1 MSKLTKEQQEYFLD
15 YAKNDAKFKEE
26 QEKYTNAIPSRAF
39 IQEVLNAAQRITF
52 EDLAAAFNLTHD
64 WQLEALSNRLY
75 IMNRARQL
83 HRNASDEFMPAAAEE
98 TVVGIFEGSVEGHGY
113 VIVKDQDSVYVSPKD
128 CKNVMHH
135 DEVEVVITGIFR
147 SKSIR
152 QGRVTKVITRNL
164 KELVAR
170 ISIYDGSALAVPE
183 NRKVSQHFLILPE
196 ALNDAKNHDLVKIE
210 IDQEAL
216 NTGAL
221 LAKVTEVFGNKMT
234 KDIAILQAIMEHQ
247 LPYEFSKATEELL
260 KTISDDVREEDKVG
274 RKDYRDLPLVTID
287 GITARDFDDA
297 VYAEQIEDG
306 NFKLYVAIADVAH
319 YVKNGNAIDTDALKR
334 GTSVYFPDRVIPM
347 LPEKLSNGLCSLNP
361 NVDRLCMVCELIIS
375 PKGEVQSF
383 EFFEGI
389 MRSKARLT
397 YDLVAELI
405 TEDNPIQEDYS
416 EIMPHITTLYSLF
429 KVLRQARKQ
438 RGSIDFETKET
449 EILYND
455 EGLIDRIVF
464 VVRNEAHMI
473 IEECMI
479 AANIAAATFLESNE
493 LPALYRVHGKPPEDR
508 LAKLRRF
515 LVEYNLGIEGGENPE
530 PRDYAKT
537 LASAVGLPT
546 FDIIQTMM
554 LRSMAQA
561 VYQPENEGH
570 FGLSLTHYAHF
581 TSPIRRYPDLTVH
594 RGIKYL
600 INKAKDEAIKYAY
613 TEKMMIGLGE
623 SLSEM
628 ERRAD
633 SAVADVVTWLKCEY
647 MQQHIGKVLNGR
659 ISGITKFGVFVELE
673 DIYIEGLVHMS
684 KLPGDYYHFDDIRY
698 RLVGE
703 KSGTLIK
710 LNDQVVVRVLD
721 ANPETK
727 FIDFEMITLPKNAK
741 LSKHDREVMLTEIA
755 AAKAMDKA
763 GKKQASR
770 KSRSDGR
777 SVNDKKRG
785 SKEKRKMVA
794 KKEVAPSKKNK
805 KKSVNKKAKKQS

>member
-1 MSKLTKEQQEYFLD
+1 MSKLTEEQKAYFLD
-15 YAKNDAKFKEE
+15 YAKNDQNFKEE
-26 QEKYTNAIPSRAF
+26 QEKYTQAIPSRAF
-39 IQEVLNAAQRITF
+39 IQEVLNAAKKVTF
-52 EDLAAAFNLTHD
+52 DELAAMLNLKDD

-83 HRNASDEFMPAAAEE
+83 HCNSRDEFMPVGGED
-98 TVVGIFEGSVEGHGY
+98 TVVGLFEGTVEGHGY
-113 VIVKDQDSVYVSPKD
+113 VTVKDQDSIYVSPKD

-135 DEVEVVITGIFR
+135 DEVEVVITGVFR
-147 SKSIR
+147 SKSMR
-152 QGRVTKVITRNL
+152 QGRVVKIMKRNL
-164 KELVAR
+164 HELIAR
-170 ISIYDGSALAVPE
+170 IAMYDGSAMAVPE
-183 NRKVSQHFLILPE
+183 NRKVSQHFLILE
-196 ALNDAKNHDLVKIE
+196 DGLKEAKNHDLVKIE
-210 IDQEAL
+210 VDQDAL
-216 NTGAL
+216 NKGSFI
-221 LAKVTEVFGNKMT
+221 AKVTEVFGRKMT

-247 LPYEFSKATEELL
+247 LPHEFSKATDELL
-260 KTISDDVREEDKVG
+260 KTISDEVKEEDKEG
-274 RKDYRDLPLVTID
+274 RKDYRHLPLVTID

-297 VYAEQIEDG
+297 VYAEKVEDG

-319 YVKNGNAIDTDALKR
+319 YVRNGNAIDADALKR

-361 NVDRLCMVCELIIS
+361 DVDRLCMVCELIIA
-375 PKGEVQSF
+375 PNGEMVKF

-389 MRSKARLT
+389 MRSHARLT
-397 YDLVAELI
+397 YELVAELI
-405 TEDNPIQEDYS
+405 TEDNPIQEDYA
-416 EIMPHITTLYSLF
+416 EIMPHILNLYALY
-429 KVLRQARKQ
+429 KVLRKARDQ

-455 EGLIDRIVF
+455 EGLIDKIEFRI
-464 VVRNEAHMI
+464 RNEAHMI

-493 LPALYRVHGKPPEDR
+493 LPALYRVHAKPPEER
-508 LAKLRRF
+508 LTKLRRF
-515 LVEYNLGIEGGENPE
+515 LVEYNLGIEGGDAPE

-537 LASAVGLPT
+537 LAMAAELPV

-600 INKAKDEAIKYAY
+600 INKAKGEAVKYPY
-613 TEKMMIGLGE
+613 NDKMMVSLGE

-633 SAVADVVTWLKCEY
+633 KAVADVVTWLKCEY

-659 ISGITKFGVFVELE
+659 VAGITKFGVFVELD

-703 KSGTLIK
+703 KTGTLIK
-710 LNDQVVVRVLD
+710 LNDPVVVRVLD

-741 LSKHDREVMLTEIA
+741 LSKREIDAMLSEMA
-755 AAKAMDKA
+755 AAKAMEKSS
-763 GKKQASR
+763 KKQSSKKGRPDNR
-770 KSRSDGR
+770 K
-777 SVNDKKRG
+777 V
-785 SKEKRKMVA
+785 KEKRRGSSEKRKVVA
-794 KKEVAPSKKNK
+794 KKAEKPAKKVK
-805 KKSVNKKAKKQS
+805 KKKVIKKAKK

>member
-1 MSKLTKEQQEYFLD
+1 MSKLTEEQQAYFLE

-26 QEKYTNAIPSRAF
+26 QEKYTLAIPSRTF
-39 IQEVLNAAQRITF
+39 IQEALNVAKKVTF
-52 EDLAAAFNLTHD
+52 DELAAIFNLTEE

-75 IMNRARQL
+75 IMNKARQL
-83 HRNASDEFMPAAAEE
+83 HCNSREEFMPVGGDD
-98 TVVGIFEGSVEGHGY
+98 TVIGLFEGSVEGHGY
-113 VIVKDQDSVYVSPKD
+113 VTVKDQDTIYISPKD

-135 DEVEVVITGIFR
+135 DEVEVVITGVFR
-147 SKSIR
+147 SKSMR
-152 QGRVTKVITRNL
+152 QGRVVKIVKRHLREMI
-164 KELVAR
+164 AR
-170 ISIYDGSALAVPE
+170 ISMYDGSALAVPE
-183 NRKVSQHFLILPE
+183 NRKISQHFLILPE
-196 ALNDAKNHDLVKIE
+196 ALKEAKNHDLVKIE
-210 IDQEAL
+210 VDQEAL
-216 NTGAL
+216 NKGSFI
-221 LAKVTEVFGNKMT
+221 AKVTEVFGRKMT

-247 LPYEFSKATEELL
+247 LPHEFSKATDELL
-260 KTISDDVREEDKVG
+260 KTIPDEVREEDKVG
-274 RKDYRDLPLVTID
+274 RKDYRHLPLVTID

-297 VYAEQIEDG
+297 VYTEKMEDG

-319 YVKNGNAIDTDALKR
+319 YVRTGNAIDADAIKR

-361 NVDRLCMVCELIIS
+361 DVDRLCMVCELIIA
-375 PKGEVQSF
+375 PNGEMLKF
-383 EFFEGI
+383 EFFEGV
-389 MRSKARLT
+389 MRSHARLT
-397 YDLVAELI
+397 YELVAELI
-405 TEDNPIQEDYS
+405 AEDNPIQEDYA
-416 EIMPHITTLYSLF
+416 EIMPHILNLYHLY
-429 KVLRQARKQ
+429 KILRKARDQ

-449 EILYND
+449 EIIYND
-455 EGLIDRIVF
+455 EGLIDKIEF

-493 LPALYRVHGKPPEDR
+493 LPALYRVHAKPPEER
-508 LAKLRRF
+508 LNKLRRF
-515 LVEYNLGIEGGENPE
+515 LVEYNLGVEGGDAPE
-530 PRDYAKT
+530 PKDFAKT
-537 LASAVGLPT
+537 LAMASELPV

-600 INKAKDEAIKYAY
+600 INKGKEGAVKYPY
-613 TEKMMIGLGE
+613 TEKMMVSLGE

-633 SAVADVVTWLKCEY
+633 SAVADVVAWLKCEY
-647 MQQHIGKVLNGR
+647 MQQHIGKVLSGR
-659 ISGITKFGVFVELE
+659 VSGITKFGVFVELD

-703 KSGTLIK
+703 ATGTLIK
-710 LNDQVVVRVLD
+710 LNDAVVVRVLD

-741 LSKHDREVMLTEIA
+741 LSKREREAMLAEIA
-755 AAKAMDKA
+755 AAKAMEKA
-763 GKKQASR
+763 TRKQSSKK
-770 KSRSDGR
+770 GR
-777 SVNDKKRG
+777 PSSKPKEKRRG
-785 SKEKRKMVA
+785 SSEKRKMVA
-794 KKEVAPSKKNK
+794 KKVSKPSKKVK
-805 KKSVNKKAKKQS
+805 KKGSSKKGKK

>member
-1 MSKLTKEQQEYFLD
+1 MSKLTEEQQAYFLE

-26 QEKYTNAIPSRAF
+26 QEKYTLAIPSRTF
-39 IQEVLNAAQRITF
+39 IQEALNVAKKVTF
-52 EDLAAAFNLTHD
+52 DELAAIFNLTEE

-75 IMNRARQL
+75 IMNKARQL
-83 HRNASDEFMPAAAEE
+83 HCNSREEFMPVGGDD
-98 TVVGIFEGSVEGHGY
+98 TVIGLFEGSVEGHGY
-113 VIVKDQDSVYVSPKD
+113 VTVKDQDTIYISPKD

-135 DEVEVVITGIFR
+135 DEVEVVITGVFR
-147 SKSIR
+147 SKSMR
-152 QGRVTKVITRNL
+152 QGRVVKIVKRHLREMI
-164 KELVAR
+164 AR
-170 ISIYDGSALAVPE
+170 ISMYDGSALAVPE

-196 ALNDAKNHDLVKIE
+196 ALKEAKNHDLVKIE
-210 IDQEAL
+210 VDQEAL
-216 NTGAL
+216 NKGSFI
-221 LAKVTEVFGNKMT
+221 AKVTEVFGRKMT

-247 LPYEFSKATEELL
+247 LPHEFSKATDELL
-260 KTISDDVREEDKVG
+260 KTIPDEVREEDKVD
-274 RKDYRDLPLVTID
+274 RKDYRHLPLVTID

-297 VYAEQIEDG
+297 VYTEKMEDG

-319 YVKNGNAIDTDALKR
+319 YVRTGNAIDADAIKR

-361 NVDRLCMVCELIIS
+361 DVDRLCMVCELIIA
-375 PKGEVQSF
+375 PNGEMLKF
-383 EFFEGI
+383 EFFEGV
-389 MRSKARLT
+389 MRSHARLT
-397 YDLVAELI
+397 YELVAELI
-405 TEDNPIQEDYS
+405 AEDNPIQEDYA
-416 EIMPHITTLYSLF
+416 EIMPHILNLYYLY
-429 KVLRQARKQ
+429 KILRKARDQ

-449 EILYND
+449 EIIYND
-455 EGLIDRIVF
+455 EGLIDKIEF

-479 AANIAAATFLESNE
+479 AANIAAATFLESNK
-493 LPALYRVHGKPPEDR
+493 LPALYRVHAKPPEER
-508 LAKLRRF
+508 LNKLRRF
-515 LVEYNLGIEGGENPE
+515 LVEYNLGVEGGDAPE
-530 PRDYAKT
+530 PKDFAKT
-537 LASAVGLPT
+537 LAMASELPV

-600 INKAKDEAIKYAY
+600 INQGKEGTVKYPY
-613 TEKMMIGLGE
+613 TEKMMVSLGE

-633 SAVADVVTWLKCEY
+633 SAVADVVAWLKCEY
-647 MQQHIGKVLNGR
+647 MQQHIGKVLSGR
-659 ISGITKFGVFVELE
+659 VSGITKFGVFVELD

-703 KSGTLIK
+703 ATGTLIK
-710 LNDQVVVRVLD
+710 LNDAVVVRVLD

-727 FIDFEMITLPKNAK
+727 FIDFEMITLPKNTK
-741 LSKHDREVMLTEIA
+741 LSKREREAMLAEIA
-755 AAKAMDKA
+755 AAKAMEKA
-763 GKKQASR
+763 TRKQSSKK
-770 KSRSDGR
+770 GR
-777 SVNDKKRG
+777 PSSKPKEKRRG
-785 SKEKRKMVA
+785 SSEKRKMVA
-794 KKEVAPSKKNK
+794 KKVSKPSKKVK
-805 KKSVNKKAKKQS
+805 KKGSSKKGKK

>member
-1 MSKLTKEQQEYFLD
+1 MSKLTPEQQAYFLD
-15 YAKNDAKFKEE
+15 YAINDAKFKEE
-26 QEKYTNAIPSRAF
+26 QEKYTLAIPSRTF
-39 IQEVLNAAQRITF
+39 IQEALGAAKSVTF
-52 EDLAAAFNLTHD
+52 EELAEIFNLTED

-75 IMNRARQL
+75 IMSKARQL
-83 HRNASDEFMPAAAEE
+83 HRNSKDLFMPVGGEE
-98 TVVGIFEGSVEGHGY
+98 TVIGIFEGSVEGHGY

-135 DEVEVVITGIFR
+135 DEVEVVITGVFR
-147 SKSIR
+147 SKSMR

-170 ISIYDGSALAVPE
+170 ISMYDGSAVAVPE
-183 NRKVSQHFLILPE
+183 NRKVSQHFLILDD
-196 ALNDAKNHDLVKIE
+196 ALNNAKNHDLVKIE
-210 IDQEAL
+210 IDLEAL
-216 NTGAL
+216 NTGAFI
-221 LAKVTEVFGNKMT
+221 AKVTEVFGRKMT

-247 LPYEFSKATEELL
+247 LPHEFSKATDELL
-260 KTISDDVREEDKVG
+260 KTISDEVREEDKVG

-297 VYAEQIEDG
+297 VYAEKLEDG

-319 YVKNGNAIDTDALKR
+319 YVKMGNAIDNDAIKR

-375 PKGEVQSF
+375 PLGEMLSF
-383 EFFEGI
+383 KFFEGI

-397 YDLVAELI
+397 YELVAELI
-405 TEDNPIQEDYS
+405 TDDNPLQEDYA
-416 EIMPHITTLYSLF
+416 EIMPHITSLYSLF
-429 KVLRQARKQ
+429 KILRKARKL

-449 EILYND
+449 EIIYND
-455 EGLIDRIVF
+455 EGLIERIEF
-464 VVRNEAHMI
+464 AVRNEAHMI

-537 LASAVGLPT
+537 LALAVGLPT

-581 TSPIRRYPDLTVH
+581 TSPIRRYPDLIVH

-600 INKAKDEAIKYAY
+600 INKAKGETTRYAY
-613 TEKMMIGLGE
+613 TDKMMISLGE

-659 ISGITKFGVFVELE
+659 VSGITKFGVFVELE
-673 DIYIEGLVHMS
+673 DIFIEGLVHMS

-698 RLVGE
+698 RLIGE

-710 LNDQVVVRVLD
+710 LNDSVVVKVLD

-741 LSKHDREVMLTEIA
+741 LSKREREAMLAEMA
-755 AAKAMDKA
+755 AAKAMEKS
-763 GKKQASR
+763 GRKQASK
-770 KSRSDGR
+770 KSRSDSR
-777 SVNDKKRG
+777 VVKDKKRG

-794 KKEVAPSKKNK
+794 KKVERPAKKVK
-805 KKSVNKKAKKQS
+805 KKSVTKKAKK